1 MTSTIPILPSNTHAP
16 AGPPRDTC
24 GTPKGRGFLS
34 LSCFTR
40 VTTTAASNTSTE
52 APHAPNLPA
61 FIRVYLCES
70 VVPFSSPPSR
80 PLRAFAPSRLPRLP
94 HDETNPAFI
103 PPSALLRAS
112 ASPWFI
118 LPIVRI
124 RGQDPNYQNEPT
136 IRVHPH
142 SSAVPPLHHA
152 SSNYLP
158 LPSAPNPVRSI
169 QYLRQFGLHV
179 ARFRTG
185 VVLLQAPWRPALAA
199 RHGQT
204 CGRERDC
211 EPPGRATV
219 FLITE

>member
-24 GTPKGRGFLS
+24 GTPKGRGFS
-34 LSCFTR
+34 SQSCSAR

-61 FIRVYLCES
+61 FIGVYLCES

-80 PLRAFAPSRLPRLP
+80 PLRAFAPSRLPQLR
-94 HDETNPAFI
+94 HDETNP
-103 PPSALLRAS
+103 PPRLHPSIRSSPCLRVSVVHPPHRADS
-112 ASPWFI
+112 WAGPE
-118 LPIVRI
+118 LP
-124 RGQDPNYQNEPT
+124 NEPI

-204 CGRERDC
+204 CGRD
-211 EPPGRATV
+211 GTV
-219 FLITE
+219 SHQSVLPFS